1 MEMTLETYET
11 LLNGHDWYFH
21 YSDDQRYYRRGKEQR
36 DVLDKAYASLSAQG
50 LEVEA
55 RQLFND
61 LSPSDFH
68 MKEPK
73 Q

>member
-1 MEMTLETYET
+1 MEMTLEMYKS

-21 YSDDQRYYRRGKEQR
+21 YSDDQRWYRRGMDQRKE
-36 DVLDKAYASLSAQG
+36 LDKAYASLSAQG

-55 RQLFND
+55 REMFNE
-61 LSPSDFH
+61 LSPDGFH

-73 Q
+73 V